1 MTTVPVAQA
10 SPGDLVIS
18 EIMRDP
24 AKVDDT
30 LGEWFEIY
38 NAATRGYDLA
48 GLTVADNA
56 GQVAVSQSVVIP
68 SGGYVVFARSA
79 GGNGGVSPHFVYGN
93 ALQLANAADVIR
105 LSVPPTVIDEVS
117 YDGAGA
123 FPLVPG
129 ASMSFRSAPPN
140 AGGNDIAGN
149 WCAAGTAFG
158 AGDMGTP
165 GAPNGGCLKRTEDM
179 VPGDLVITEIMANPN
194 AVDDALGEWFEI
206 KNTTSL
212 AFNLQGLVV
221 RDDGVDTFTV
231 PNTLLMAG
239 NGRLVF
245 GAGSVTDTNGG
256 VSVNY
261 AYDRTT
267 CQLANGADELVLAT
281 TVVIDQV
288 FYTATFPLVAGA
300 SMSLSPASET
310 AAANDAAANWCAAAT
325 VYGAG
330 DRGTPGAANTC
341 P

>member
-1 MTTVPVAQA
+1 
-10 SPGDLVIS
+10 
-18 EIMRDP
+18 
-24 AKVDDT
+24 
-30 LGEWFEIY
+30 
-38 NAATRGYDLA
+38 
-48 GLTVADNA
+48 
-56 GQVAVSQSVVIP
+56 
-68 SGGYVVFARSA
+68 
-79 GGNGGVSPHFVYGN
+79 
-93 ALQLANAADVIR
+93 
-105 LSVPPTVIDEVS
+105 
-117 YDGAGA
+117 
-123 FPLVPG
+123 
-129 ASMSFRSAPPN
+129 
-140 AGGNDIAGN
+140 
-149 WCAAGTAFG
+149 
-158 AGDMGTP
+158 
-165 GAPNGGCLKRTEDM
+165 
-179 VPGDLVITEIMANPN
+179 MANPN